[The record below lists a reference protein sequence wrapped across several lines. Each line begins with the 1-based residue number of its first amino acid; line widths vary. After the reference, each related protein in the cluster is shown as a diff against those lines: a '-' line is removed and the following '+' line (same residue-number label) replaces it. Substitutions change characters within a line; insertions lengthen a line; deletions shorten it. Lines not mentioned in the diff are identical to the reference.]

1 MFQASKN
8 QTENLVSILDGYFNG
23 ESGGQHLNV
32 NVLKPEDL
40 RMACEHPETEWG
52 NLVVRISGYAI
63 RIMTSQ
69 MNKELSFC
77 RGLCMIL
84 FDKSYN
90 L

>member
-63 RIMTSQ
+63 RIADLTDEQ
-69 MNKELSFC
+69 RAELLQRTLHDF
-77 RGLCMIL
+77 I
-84 FDKSYN
+84 
-90 L
+90 

>member
-63 RIMTSQ
+63 RVADLTDEQ
-69 MNKELSFC
+69 RAELLQRTLHDF
-77 RGLCMIL
+77 I
-84 FDKSYN
+84 
-90 L
+90 